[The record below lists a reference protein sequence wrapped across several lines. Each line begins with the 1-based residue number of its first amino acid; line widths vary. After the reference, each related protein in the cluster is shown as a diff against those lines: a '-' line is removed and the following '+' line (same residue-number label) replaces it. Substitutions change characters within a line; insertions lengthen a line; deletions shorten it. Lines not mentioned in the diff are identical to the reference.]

1 MKTNTQEI
9 VALVKEKSTVKKK
22 STSKKDARSPLLGQ
36 AIEALNAREDNEY
49 MPYFILNPEDKSN
62 NVFANLFI
70 AQHCRNAYAGLFVR
84 LDPTAGV
91 SLSDKQKHWA
101 TVFRRKGYACVV
113 HHNIATFKR
122 CVEDYKHT
130 SGVQGFNYFYS
141 KYERSY
147 Q

>member
-1 MKTNTQEI
+1 MKMNTQEI

-22 STSKKDARSPLLGQ
+22 STTKKEARSPLLEQ
-36 AIEALNAREDNEY
+36 AIQALNEREENEY
-49 MPYFILNPEDKSN
+49 MPYFILNPEDKSQ

-84 LDPTAGV
+84 LDPKSGIQ
-91 SLSDKQKHWA
+91 LSDKQRQWT

-113 HHNIATFKR
+113 HHNIASFKR

-130 SGVQGFNYFYS
+130 AGVQGFNYFYS